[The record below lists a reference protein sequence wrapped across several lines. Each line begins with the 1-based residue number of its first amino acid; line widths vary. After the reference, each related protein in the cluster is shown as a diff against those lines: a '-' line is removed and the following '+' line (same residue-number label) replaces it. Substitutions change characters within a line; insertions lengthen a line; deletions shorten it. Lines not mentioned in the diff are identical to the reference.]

1 MTKQYYKTMLRDYPD
16 ILNADELM
24 KLLKISKK
32 TAYKLLKENRKVGM
46 YPISED
52 SFLDMG
58 EFEEMHRMEKKLDLK
73 SE

>member
-32 TAYKLLKENRKVGM
+32 TAYKLLKENRIKHIKTGREYRIPKIYVIDYLM
-46 YPISED
+46 AS
-52 SFLDMG
+52 
-58 EFEEMHRMEKKLDLK
+58 
-73 SE
+73 

>member
-32 TAYKLLKENRKVGM
+32 TAYKLLKENQIKHIKTGREYRIPKIYVIDYLM
-46 YPISED
+46 AS
-52 SFLDMG
+52 
-58 EFEEMHRMEKKLDLK
+58 
-73 SE
+73 

>member
-32 TAYKLLKENRKVGM
+32 TANKLLKENQIKHINTGREYRIPKIYVIDYLM
-46 YPISED
+46 AS
-52 SFLDMG
+52 
-58 EFEEMHRMEKKLDLK
+58 
-73 SE
+73 